1 MSGQLPTSPVARS
14 ANVSSEQN
22 TIVSVTTSGRVQARQ
37 IDGQKFRMTLT
48 YPPMT
53 RAEFAPIKAF
63 LMKQRSRLNTFTVIP
78 PTISNAQ
85 GSANE
90 TVRVD
95 GAISAGATTFSIQDV
110 GVNSVNGFFKA
121 GDYFRF
127 TGQSKVYMI
136 VEDVNINA
144 VGEATT
150 VTFEPPLRTDVSDT
164 TEIIYDN
171 VDFTVR
177 QTNDV
182 QEFSIGTTNLF
193 QYELDVLESL

>member
-1 MSGQLPTSPVARS
+1 MSGQLPTSPVARN
-14 ANVSSEQN
+14 ADVRSEQN

-37 IDGQKFRMTLT
+37 IDGQKFRISLV

-85 GSANE
+85 GTAAGLP
-90 TVRVD
+90 T
-95 GAISAGATTFSIQDV
+95 GTASAGDTSITL
-110 GVNSVNGFFKA
+110 GGTGTGTLKA
-121 GDYFRF
+121 GDYIKFANHD
-127 TGQSKVYMI
+127 KVYMV
-136 VEDVNINA
+136 VEDQSDIST
-144 VGEATT
+144 GSLTI
-150 VTFEPPLRTDVSDT
+150 EPPLRSAVSSTD
-164 TEIIYDN
+164 IIYDN
-171 VDFTVR
+171 VPFTVR